1 MEPFMSK
8 DYSIEVIGGT
18 TITRF
23 SKVPGFSDFVSAIQ
37 DVVKIDKH
45 GRRLWDLSCG
55 VDFKDATSDKV
66 QKLAEIGKNALSG
79 PGKAAIVAPEDFTFG
94 IARMHGIYRKNEGYE
109 IEVFRTE
116 QEALDWLKKQ
126 PLS

>member
-1 MEPFMSK
+1 MSK
-8 DYSIEVIGGT
+8 DYSIEVIDGI

-23 SKVPGFSDFVSAIQ
+23 SRVPGFSDFVSAIQ

-55 VDFKDATSDKV
+55 IDVKDASGDKV
-66 QKLAEIGKNALSG
+66 QTLAEIGKSALPG
-79 PGKAAIVAPEDFTFG
+79 PGKAAIVAPEDFTYG
-94 IARMHGIYRKNEGYE
+94 IVRMHDVYRQNMNYE

-116 QEALDWLKKQ
+116 QEALDWLKK
-126 PLS
+126 